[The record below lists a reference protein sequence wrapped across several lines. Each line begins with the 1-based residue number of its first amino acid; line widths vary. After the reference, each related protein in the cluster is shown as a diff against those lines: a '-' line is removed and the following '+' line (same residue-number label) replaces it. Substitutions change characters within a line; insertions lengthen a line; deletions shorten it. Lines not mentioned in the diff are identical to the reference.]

1 MTVSQ
6 LESVEWCLTCST
18 QHGCSRE
25 CPGELAATSPE
36 QHGWRVNVE
45 TPRGFEA
52 YGVLIARSDDVW
64 RARILTFPNVLWIV
78 PGSHATMKF
87 VGKTPREA
95 ERQAAEFIKQHCVER
110 NYLRRDGLVLVEP
123 DSIEQGKGNDWPAS
137 GRDAAPRK
145 IKFLPVVFGVQ
156 RPIEPGITGSL
167 STSGL
172 SVLTQCPCESG
183 VKVRLSLTVETE
195 RFDLSGSVVWSRTR
209 PEEGR
214 AEGMGIQLDAP
225 PPAYVDFVQALH

>member
-1 MTVSQ
+1 MSISE
-6 LESVEWCLTCST
+6 LERTDWCTTCST
-18 QHGCSRE
+18 RHRVERE
-25 CPGELAATSPE
+25 CPGELPATSPE

-52 YGVLIARSDDVW
+52 YGVLIARSHDVW

-78 PGSHATMKF
+78 PGTSATMKF
-87 VGKTPREA
+87 VGKTPQDA
-95 ERQAAEFIKQHCVER
+95 ERQAADFIKQHCVER

-123 DSIEQGKGNDWPAS
+123 DSIGHKKRNDWPDS
-137 GRDAAPRK
+137 GRDTAPRK

-167 STSGL
+167 SASGM
-172 SVLTQCPCESG
+172 SVITQCPVESG
-183 VKVRLSLTVETE
+183 AKVRLSLSVDTT

-214 AEGMGIQLDAP
+214 TEGMGIQLDAP
-225 PPAYVDFVQALH
+225 PPAYVDYVQAL